1 MSFKDQVARDIRG
14 IFLNLDEFGEPR
26 TVLYDGNSYE
36 SIPVVLHGIRE
47 ASREQVTQ
55 DDHVQGLYK
64 ATDVM
69 HCALADIGGV
79 LPEHGTR
86 IRISDADRPKYFH
99 EYYVLN
105 STDVMGMVRAELSS
119 FDE

>member
-1 MSFKDQVARDIRG
+1 MSFKDNVARDIHG
-14 IFLNLDEFGEPR
+14 VFLNLEEFGEPR
-26 TVLYDGNSYE
+26 TVLYDGNVYE
-36 SIPVVLHGIRE
+36 DIPVVLHGIRE
-47 ASREQVTQ
+47 VSREQVTQ
-55 DDHVQGLYK
+55 DDHVQGLYN

-86 IRISDADRPKYFH
+86 IRISDPDKPKYYH
-99 EYYVLN
+99 EYYVLI
-105 STDVMGMVRAELSS
+105 STDVMGMVRAELRA